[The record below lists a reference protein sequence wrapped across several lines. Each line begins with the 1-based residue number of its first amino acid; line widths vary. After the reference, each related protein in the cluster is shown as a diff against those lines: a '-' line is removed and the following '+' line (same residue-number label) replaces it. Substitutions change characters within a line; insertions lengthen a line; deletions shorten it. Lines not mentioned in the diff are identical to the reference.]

1 MCNTGPNFRAF
12 AWLFASSNRVLVF
25 TWCHLFS
32 QNFKH
37 LVLQHFW
44 PELHHVHVTLVNACI
59 YSLFCASPQL
69 VIPTGVHI
77 YSMNSIST
85 NCNSVRNIRRVGS
98 LHAPFSSASLQ
109 PVRSVA
115 RRVTRQTRRM
125 AIFNGDIVADDK
137 KTDEKTAAASSRGFA
152 GLPEKPEDM
161 RQSTPAASSFMQVSG
176 LSNCTEGEC
185 PKAAVPSID
194 VLLVL

>member
-1 MCNTGPNFRAF
+1 M
-12 AWLFASSNRVLVF
+12 
-25 TWCHLFS
+25 
-32 QNFKH
+32 H

-59 YSLFCASPQL
+59 YSLSCLSCASPQL
-69 VIPTGVHI
+69 LVPTGVHI
-77 YSMNSIST
+77 YSMNSIPT

-125 AIFNGDIVADDK
+125 AIVNGDIVADDK
-137 KTDEKTAAASSRGFA
+137 KTGEKTAAASSRGFA

-161 RQSTPAASSFMQVSG
+161 RQSTPAASSFMQVRG
-176 LSNCTEGEC
+176 ASNLIEREC
-185 PKAAVPSID
+185 LKNAVPLIEAI
-194 VLLVL
+194 LGI